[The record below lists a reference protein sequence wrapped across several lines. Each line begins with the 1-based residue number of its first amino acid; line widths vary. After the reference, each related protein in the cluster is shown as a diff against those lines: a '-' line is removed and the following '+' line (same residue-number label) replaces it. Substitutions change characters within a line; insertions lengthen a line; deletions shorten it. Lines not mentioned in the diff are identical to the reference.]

1 MKFIKNLPNI
11 LTLFNLF
18 LGCMAIVY
26 LFNDHMVIMSGEREM
41 FIDMGQIALACYCVF
56 TAAII
61 DFFDGFVA
69 RLLKAQSEF
78 GKQLDS
84 LADMVTF
91 GLVPGLIMYE
101 LIARSYYANYS
112 SFDYPVLFYSAGFA
126 LTIFAAV
133 RLAKFNLDTR
143 QTSEFR
149 GLPSPSMA
157 MIVMSLPLIIL
168 RDEMQ
173 LSQLLSNSWVLYGIV
188 VLLSY
193 LMVSDIPMLS
203 LKIKSLKFEEN
214 QWLFALILLSIAIIF
229 MGIFIFHIMF
239 SIIPIVLILYI
250 LISLTKNINENGI

>member
-1 MKFIKNLPNI
+1 
-11 LTLFNLF
+11 
-18 LGCMAIVY
+18 
-26 LFNDHMVIMSGEREM
+26 
-41 FIDMGQIALACYCVF
+41 
-56 TAAII
+56 
-61 DFFDGFVA
+61 
-69 RLLKAQSEF
+69 
-78 GKQLDS
+78 
-84 LADMVTF
+84 MVTF

-101 LIARSYYANYS
+101 LIVRFYYVNYS

-173 LSQLLSNSWVLYGIV
+173 LTELLSNSWVLYGIV
-188 VLLSY
+188 ALLSY